1 MAAAGPTAVLSSG
14 KTMPLLGLG
23 TWQSKP
29 EEVFN
34 AVKVAIDA
42 GYRHIDT
49 AWAYRNEKEVGQA
62 IKEKIAEGK
71 IKREDV
77 FVTTKLFTS
86 FSRPEHVRECMMQ
99 SLSDLGLDYVDLYLI
114 HSPLCF
120 KYGTNPFQHAGK
132 LEEIFDDVDY
142 VETWKAMESLADE
155 GLAKSIGVSNFNSQ
169 QLERLLQNCRIKPA
183 VNQVELHPYLAQQ
196 ELVDFCKRNNILIT
210 AYSSL
215 GAPGRPKSFQSGEE
229 EPVLMEDPSV
239 LAIANKYGKS
249 AAQVLL
255 RYHLDRGVSAI
266 AKSVTPSR
274 IQANI
279 DIMDFSLSKED
290 LVSLGQLDRKLR
302 YVGANLIKMAAT
314 VPLAALSSG
323 HKMPLLGLGTSEST
337 SEQGINAVKTAI
349 DAGYRHID
357 TAWMYKNE
365 KEVGQA
371 IKEKIAEGKIKREDV
386 FVTTKLF
393 ITFNRPEHVR
403 EAMMQSLGNLGL
415 DYVDLY
421 LIHSPMA
428 FKYGSNVFQPTSN
441 PEDIFDDVD
450 YVDTWKAMESL
461 ADEGLAK
468 SIGVSNF
475 NIQQLERLLQNCRIK
490 PAVNQVELHPY
501 LAEQDLLDFCK
512 GNGVLLTAYSPL
524 GAPARYGKR
533 EADPVLMEDPSVV
546 AIATKY
552 GKSAAQVLIR
562 YHLDRGV
569 SVIPKSVTPSRIQAN
584 FDIMD
589 FSLSQEDLAI
599 LGGLDRNL
607 RYLGGHHF
615 TTHKYFPY

>member
-1 MAAAGPTAVLSSG
+1 MAGAGPTAVLSSG

-23 TWQSKP
+23 TWQSTS
-29 EEVFN
+29 EQVIN
-34 AVKVAIDA
+34 AVKTAIDA

-49 AWAYRNEKEVGQA
+49 AWVYGNEKDVGQA

-77 FVTTKLFTS
+77 FVTTKLFYT
-86 FSRPEHVRECMMQ
+86 FHRPEHVRETMMQ
-99 SLSDLGLDYVDLYLI
+99 SLGNLGLDYVDLYLI
-114 HSPLCF
+114 HNPQCF
-120 KYGTNPFQHAGK
+120 KYGTKPM
-132 LEEIFDDVDY
+132 EIFMPSDNKEDLFDDVDH

-155 GLAKSIGVSNFNSQ
+155 GLAKSIGVSNFNIQ

-274 IQANI
+274 IQAN
-279 DIMDFSLSKED
+279 
-290 LVSLGQLDRKLR
+290 
-302 YVGANLIKMAAT
+302 
-314 VPLAALSSG
+314 
-323 HKMPLLGLGTSEST
+323 
-337 SEQGINAVKTAI
+337 
-349 DAGYRHID
+349 
-357 TAWMYKNE
+357 
-365 KEVGQA
+365 
-371 IKEKIAEGKIKREDV
+371 
-386 FVTTKLF
+386 
-393 ITFNRPEHVR
+393 
-403 EAMMQSLGNLGL
+403 
-415 DYVDLY
+415 
-421 LIHSPMA
+421 
-428 FKYGSNVFQPTSN
+428 
-441 PEDIFDDVD
+441 
-450 YVDTWKAMESL
+450 
-461 ADEGLAK
+461 
-468 SIGVSNF
+468 
-475 NIQQLERLLQNCRIK
+475 
-490 PAVNQVELHPY
+490 
-501 LAEQDLLDFCK
+501 
-512 GNGVLLTAYSPL
+512 
-524 GAPARYGKR
+524 
-533 EADPVLMEDPSVV
+533 
-546 AIATKY
+546 
-552 GKSAAQVLIR
+552 
-562 YHLDRGV
+562 
-569 SVIPKSVTPSRIQAN
+569 

>member
-1 MAAAGPTAVLSSG
+1 
-14 KTMPLLGLG
+14 
-23 TWQSKP
+23 
-29 EEVFN
+29 
-34 AVKVAIDA
+34 
-42 GYRHIDT
+42 
-49 AWAYRNEKEVGQA
+49 
-62 IKEKIAEGK
+62 
-71 IKREDV
+71 
-77 FVTTKLFTS
+77 
-86 FSRPEHVRECMMQ
+86 
-99 SLSDLGLDYVDLYLI
+99 
-114 HSPLCF
+114 
-120 KYGTNPFQHAGK
+120 
-132 LEEIFDDVDY
+132 
-142 VETWKAMESLADE
+142 
-155 GLAKSIGVSNFNSQ
+155 
-169 QLERLLQNCRIKPA
+169 
-183 VNQVELHPYLAQQ
+183 
-196 ELVDFCKRNNILIT
+196 
-210 AYSSL
+210 
-215 GAPGRPKSFQSGEE
+215 
-229 EPVLMEDPSV
+229 
-239 LAIANKYGKS
+239 
-249 AAQVLL
+249 
-255 RYHLDRGVSAI
+255 
-266 AKSVTPSR
+266 
-274 IQANI
+274 
-279 DIMDFSLSKED
+279 
-290 LVSLGQLDRKLR
+290 
-302 YVGANLIKMAAT
+302 MAAT
-314 VPLAALSSG
+314 VPLVALSSG

-393 ITFNRPEHVR
+393 VTFNRPEHVR
-403 EAMMQSLGNLGL
+403 EAMMQSLGSLGL

-421 LIHSPMA
+421 LIHNPMA
-428 FKYGSNVFQPTSN
+428 FKYGSNIFQPLGN

-450 YVDTWKAMESL
+450 YVDTWKAMEAL

-475 NIQQLERLLQNCRIK
+475 SIQQLERLLQNCRIK

-501 LAEQDLLDFCK
+501 LAEQDLVDFCK

-524 GAPARYGKR
+524 GAPDRHGKR
-533 EADPVLMEDPSVV
+533 EADPVLMEDPTVV

-584 FDIMD
+584 IDIMD

>member
-1 MAAAGPTAVLSSG
+1 MAGAGPTAVLSSG

-99 SLSDLGLDYVDLYLI
+99 SKADLGLDYVDLYLI
-114 HSPLCF
+114 HSPVCF

-142 VETWKAMESLADE
+142 VE
-155 GLAKSIGVSNFNSQ
+155 
-169 QLERLLQNCRIKPA
+169 
-183 VNQVELHPYLAQQ
+183 
-196 ELVDFCKRNNILIT
+196 
-210 AYSSL
+210 
-215 GAPGRPKSFQSGEE
+215 
-229 EPVLMEDPSV
+229 
-239 LAIANKYGKS
+239 
-249 AAQVLL
+249 
-255 RYHLDRGVSAI
+255 
-266 AKSVTPSR
+266 
-274 IQANI
+274 
-279 DIMDFSLSKED
+279 
-290 LVSLGQLDRKLR
+290 
-302 YVGANLIKMAAT
+302 
-314 VPLAALSSG
+314 
-323 HKMPLLGLGTSEST
+323 
-337 SEQGINAVKTAI
+337 
-349 DAGYRHID
+349 
-357 TAWMYKNE
+357 
-365 KEVGQA
+365 
-371 IKEKIAEGKIKREDV
+371 
-386 FVTTKLF
+386 
-393 ITFNRPEHVR
+393 
-403 EAMMQSLGNLGL
+403 
-415 DYVDLY
+415 
-421 LIHSPMA
+421 
-428 FKYGSNVFQPTSN
+428 
-441 PEDIFDDVD
+441 
-450 YVDTWKAMESL
+450 TWKAMESL

-501 LAEQDLLDFCK
+501 LAQQDLVDFCK
-512 GNGVLLTAYSPL
+512 GNGVLLTAYSGL
-524 GAPARYGKR
+524 GAPARPMALAGNPD
-533 EADPVLMEDPSVV
+533 ELVLMEDPSVA
-546 AIATKY
+546 AIGKKY

-584 FDIMD
+584 FDVMD
-589 FSLSQEDLAI
+589 FSLSKEDLAT
-599 LGGLDRNL
+599 LAGLDRNL
-607 RYLGGHHF
+607 RYLVGHQF
-615 TTHKYFPY
+615 KSHKYFPY